1 MARGTARHRVAIVGG
16 GFGGLFAARALGR
29 ARDVEVVLVDRTNHH
44 LFQPLLYQVAS
55 GILSEGSVAPPLRD
69 ILRHQRNT
77 EVVLGEVVGV
87 DLDARRLAVATLGR
101 RNEFAYD
108 SLIVAGSASQAYFGH
123 DEFAHHAPGMKT
135 IDHALELRG
144 RIFGALELAEH
155 EGDPE
160 ARTRLLTFVVVG
172 AGPTGVELAGQL
184 VELTR
189 NSLRGNFRR
198 IDPAQA
204 RVVLLDAAPAILP
217 SFPPSLQR
225 RTAADLTGMGVE
237 IHVGTLVT
245 GVDADGIETNAD
257 DLKLRRIEAATKVWA
272 AGVEASPLGRV
283 LAEAAGADVDRAGR
297 VKVNSDLT
305 LPNHPEVFVVGD
317 LMSLDGLPGVAQV
330 AIQSGRHAAATI
342 KRRLT
347 GDAGSRPFRY
357 RDRGSLATI
366 SRFRAVGSIGRL
378 RVAGFPAWLL
388 WLLVHLVWLTGF
400 KNRVLVLAHWTIA
413 FVSRSRAERA
423 ITEQQ
428 VFGRQALAASAPGG
442 EVVD

>member
-1 MARGTARHRVAIVGG
+1 MMARGAAPHRVAIVGG

-69 ILRHQRNT
+69 ILRRQRNT

-87 DLDARRLAVATLGR
+87 DVDARRLAVETLGR
-101 RNEFAYD
+101 RSEIAYD
-108 SLIVAGSASQAYFGH
+108 SLIVAAGAGQSYFGH

-155 EGDPE
+155 EDDPE
-160 ARTRLLTFVVVG
+160 ARTRLLSFVVVG

-189 NSLRGNFRR
+189 NSLRGNFRH
-198 IDPAQA
+198 IDPAEA
-204 RVVLLDAAPAILP
+204 RVVLLDAATAILP

-225 RTAADLTGMGVE
+225 RTAADLSGMGVE

-245 GVDADGIETNAD
+245 GVDAAGIETKAD
-257 DLKLRRIEAATKVWA
+257 DPELRRIEAATKIWA

-283 LAEAAGADVDRAGR
+283 LARLCAHWPRGR
-297 VKVNSDLT
+297 
-305 LPNHPEVFVVGD
+305 
-317 LMSLDGLPGVAQV
+317 SLG
-330 AIQSGRHAAATI
+330 SGRFAPPS
-342 KRRLT
+342 
-347 GDAGSRPFRY
+347 AGPCPGSSSL
-357 RDRGSLATI
+357 RD
-366 SRFRAVGSIGRL
+366 
-378 RVAGFPAWLL
+378 
-388 WLLVHLVWLTGF
+388 
-400 KNRVLVLAHWTIA
+400 
-413 FVSRSRAERA
+413 
-423 ITEQQ
+423 
-428 VFGRQALAASAPGG
+428 SA
-442 EVVD
+442 